1 MKTQYA
7 CRILL
12 ASLFAGGLFALSGC
26 TSSEGARRIESGGT
40 ESITTVNQLDTKD
53 AVDAAAKMSESL
65 LNSGVL
71 GTQGRPSYIAIS
83 NYVNNTGIH
92 LDRDLVVKQ
101 IRVSLNKAG
110 VAQTIT
116 TIGAAG
122 TAANSED
129 TLATNRAQINDF
141 LNEGSGQTTVKPE
154 YSLTYKALR
163 QSARA
168 GNVSENTFIFQMSL
182 TEIATG
188 LAVWEDQTMI
198 TKQGKKPSVGW

>member
-1 MKTQYA
+1 MNTHTA
-7 CRILL
+7 CRL
-12 ASLFAGGLFALSGC
+12 LFASAFASSLLVLGGCA
-26 TSSEGARRIESGGT
+26 TSDGGASRIDPGGT
-40 ESITTVNQLDTKD
+40 QTITTVNQLDTKD
-53 AVDAAAKMSESL
+53 AVDAAAAMSQSL
-65 LNSGVL
+65 LDSGVL
-71 GTQGRPSYIAIS
+71 GRQGRPSVIAIS

-116 TIGAAG
+116 TIGTTG
-122 TAANSED
+122 TAAGAED
-129 TLATNRAQINDF
+129 TLATNQAQINQF
-141 LNEGSGQTTVKPE
+141 LEEGPAPVKPE

-168 GNVSENTFIFQMSL
+168 GNISENTFIFQMSL
-182 TEIATG
+182 TQIATG